1 MVVTL
6 TPELDGA
13 RLEAVGRAAR
23 TASAVADANAS
34 AQAAPVDA
42 RTPLYRALLAEPL
55 AIALL
60 GPGAPAG
67 PSLRLPGTSGA
78 TRLVTRLVGATS
90 LGGATVQLFAATA
103 RLRDVARQSGLWPDG
118 VERLHVFAPGS
129 VFPLLRSH
137 PGATLEL
144 SDGALSLDAGEV
156 TALAEG
162 QTPSEFVETLR
173 QLVSGGH
180 GQEAARH
187 LSQSML
193 YVLGHPQGG
202 MVILQGELPVFL
214 HLQEAAAF
222 AARMA
227 AQLGRRPDQAAV
239 AAGELFRMA
248 LRGKLAVV
256 VGPGPGA
263 LRLRYLDLR

>member
-1 MVVTL
+1 MTL
-6 TPELDGA
+6 TTELDGM

-23 TASAVADANAS
+23 AAPTGANA
-34 AQAAPVDA
+34 QVND

-78 TRLVTRLVGATS
+78 TRLVTNLAGATS
-90 LGGATVQLFAATA
+90 LGGATVQLFAATGH
-103 RLRDVARQSGLWPDG
+103 LRNVARQSGLWPDG
-118 VERLHVFAPGS
+118 VERIHVFSRGS
-129 VFPLLRSH
+129 AFPLLRSH

-144 SDGALSLDAGEV
+144 SDGAVPLDAGEV

-162 QTPSEFVETLR
+162 QTPAEFVETLR
-173 QLVSGGH
+173 QLVSGGR

-187 LSQSML
+187 LGQSML

-248 LRGKLAVV
+248 IRGKLAVV
-256 VGPGPGA
+256 IGPGPGA

>member
-1 MVVTL
+1 MAVTL
-6 TPELDGA
+6 ITELDGT

-23 TASAVADANAS
+23 AVPAGSNADTGAHLHE
-34 AQAAPVDA
+34 
-42 RTPLYRALLAEPL
+42 RTPIYQALLTEPL

-67 PSLRLPGTSGA
+67 PSLRLPGTSGP
-78 TRLVTRLVGATS
+78 TRLVTSLVGATS
-90 LGGATVQLFAATA
+90 LGGAIVQLFAATR
-103 RLRDVARQSGLWPDG
+103 RLRDVARQGGLWPDG
-118 VERLHVFAPGS
+118 VERMHVFAPGS

-144 SDGALSLDAGEV
+144 SDGSVSLDAGEI

-173 QLVSGGH
+173 QLVIGGR

-214 HLQEAAAF
+214 HLQEAVAF

-227 AQLGRRPDQAAV
+227 AQLGRGPDQAAV

-248 LRGKLAVV
+248 IRGKLAIV

>member
-1 MVVTL
+1 MAVTL
-6 TPELDGA
+6 ITELDGT
-13 RLEAVGRAAR
+13 RLEAAGQAVRAAPAG
-23 TASAVADANAS
+23 ASASVAD
-34 AQAAPVDA
+34 
-42 RTPLYRALLAEPL
+42 RTPFYRALLTEPL

-60 GPGAPAG
+60 GPGAPPG
-67 PSLRLPGTSGA
+67 PSLRLPGTSGS
-78 TRLVTRLVGATS
+78 TRLVTSLAGAMS
-90 LGGATVQLFAATA
+90 LGGATVQLFASTGH
-103 RLRDVARQSGLWPDG
+103 LRDVARQSGLWPDG
-118 VERLHVFAPGS
+118 VERMHVFAPGS
-129 VFPLLRSH
+129 AFPLLRSH

-144 SDGALSLDAGEV
+144 ADGAIPLDAGEV

-173 QLVSGGH
+173 QLVSGGR

-187 LSQSML
+187 LGQSML

-214 HLQEAAAF
+214 RLQEAEAF
-222 AARMA
+222 AGRMA

-248 LRGKLAVV
+248 IRGKLAVV
-256 VGPGPGA
+256 IGPGPSA